1 MDSLTER
8 QARAMA
14 LGEELLSAIDRG
26 RRLHPWENMFLQIE
40 AIRSEAR
47 ELVDELDAELPCRLS
62 VYGEAVDV
70 FVCAY
75 RAKEGR

>member
-26 RRLHPWENMFLQIE
+26 RRLHPWESLAAQLD
-40 AIRSEAR
+40 AVDSETC
-47 ELVDELDAELPCRLS
+47 ELVDEIETEHPCRLK
-62 VYGEAVDV
+62 VYSEAVDV